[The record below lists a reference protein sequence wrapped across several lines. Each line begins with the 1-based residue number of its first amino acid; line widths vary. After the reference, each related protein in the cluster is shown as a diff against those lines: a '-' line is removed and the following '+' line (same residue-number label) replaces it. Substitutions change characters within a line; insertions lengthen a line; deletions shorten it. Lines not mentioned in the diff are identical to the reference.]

1 MNENLIEI
9 ISKIKKLSIFELQN
23 LIKELETVF
32 NIDTTNMLMQTS
44 SQASNNTAVEKE
56 VEQTEFTVTLTKV
69 PADKKIAVL
78 KVVRTLTGLGLKES
92 KEIVDN
98 TPKVLKSNVSKKDA
112 EQIKED
118 FNTVGAEVE
127 IN

>member
-78 KVVRTLTGLGLKES
+78 KVVRTLTGLGL
-92 KEIVDN
+92 DR
-98 TPKVLKSNVSKKDA
+98 KSV
-112 EQIKED
+112 
-118 FNTVGAEVE
+118 V
-127 IN
+127 